1 MKSMNLPNLK
11 EAKVR
16 TKNKVDIV
24 NNAYNIPKEV
34 KNIGKN
40 KTYHI
45 ITYGCQMNV
54 HDSENISAIMED
66 LGYTRN
72 EIMDKSDVIILNTCA
87 IRENAH
93 NKVTGM
99 LGRIK
104 HLKETRPEIITMLCG
119 CMAQEEGIANMLKD
133 KYKWVNIV
141 FGTHNI
147 HMIPTYLLNNLKE
160 QTQELEVFSIEGNV
174 YEGIPVKRDSKYTA
188 WVNIMYGCDKFC
200 TYCIVPYTRGKQ
212 RSRLNTDIINE
223 VKELVKDGYKE
234 VTLLGQN
241 VNAYGKDLDT
251 NYTFA
256 NLLEDVAKTNIDR
269 IRFVTSHPWDFTDE
283 MIEVISKYDNIM
295 PYIHLPIQSGSDEI
309 LKKMGRKY
317 TIKEYTTLFNKLKS
331 KIPNVSIS
339 TDIIVGFPNET
350 EEDFNATLDIVR
362 KLRYDLAYTFIYSKR
377 EGTPASK
384 MEDTITLET
393 KKERLAKLNELVN
406 ECAKEN
412 NMKYLNKEVK
422 VLLTDHSDK
431 LDNLSGYTDTMKLVN
446 VKADDK
452 YLGKIVNVKI
462 TDAKTWSLDG
472 VLVDEH

>member
-24 NNAYNIPKEV
+24 NNAYNIPEEV

-119 CMAQEEGIANMLKD
+119 CMAQEEGIVNMLKD

-241 VNAYGKDLDT
+241 VNAYGKDLDA

-295 PYIHLPIQSGSDEI
+295 PYIHLPIQSGSDDI

-452 YLGKIVNVKI
+452 YLGEIVNVKI

>member
-24 NNAYNIPKEV
+24 NNAYNIPEEV

-66 LGYTRN
+66 LGYTKN
-72 EIMDKSDVIILNTCA
+72 EDMDKSDVIILNTCA

-160 QTQELEVFSIEGNV
+160 QTQELEVFSVEGNV

-241 VNAYGKDLDT
+241 VNAYGKDLDA

-295 PYIHLPIQSGSDEI
+295 PYIHLPIQSGSDDI

-452 YLGKIVNVKI
+452 YLGEIVNVKI

>member
-66 LGYTRN
+66 LGYTKN
-72 EIMDKSDVIILNTCA
+72 EDMDKSDVIILNTCA

-212 RSRLNTDIINE
+212 RSRLNIDIINE

-295 PYIHLPIQSGSDEI
+295 PYIHLPIQSGSDDI

>member
-24 NNAYNIPKEV
+24 NNAYNIPEEV

-160 QTQELEVFSIEGNV
+160 QTQELEVFSVEGNV

-241 VNAYGKDLDT
+241 VNAYGKDLDA

-295 PYIHLPIQSGSDEI
+295 PYIHLPIQSGSDDI

>member
-24 NNAYNIPKEV
+24 NNAYNIPEEV

-66 LGYTRN
+66 LGYTKN
-72 EIMDKSDVIILNTCA
+72 EDMDKSDVIILNTCA

-241 VNAYGKDLDT
+241 VNAYGKDLDA

-295 PYIHLPIQSGSDEI
+295 PYIHLPIQSGSDDI

-384 MEDTITLET
+384 MEDAITLET

-431 LDNLSGYTDTMKLVN
+431 LGNLSGYTDTMKLVN

>member
-24 NNAYNIPKEV
+24 NNAYNIPEEV

-160 QTQELEVFSIEGNV
+160 QTQELEVFSVEGNV

>member
-24 NNAYNIPKEV
+24 NNAYNIPEEV

-66 LGYTRN
+66 LGYTKN
-72 EIMDKSDVIILNTCA
+72 ENMDKSDVIILNTCA

-241 VNAYGKDLDT
+241 VNAYGKDLDA

-350 EEDFNATLDIVR
+350 KEDFNATLDIVR

>member
-24 NNAYNIPKEV
+24 NNAYNIPEEV

-66 LGYTRN
+66 LGYTKN
-72 EIMDKSDVIILNTCA
+72 EDMDKSDVIILNTCA

-295 PYIHLPIQSGSDEI
+295 PYIHLPIQSGSDDI

-384 MEDTITLET
+384 MEDAITLET

-431 LDNLSGYTDTMKLVN
+431 LGNLSGYTDTMKLVN

>member
-1 MKSMNLPNLK
+1 MNLPNLK

-24 NNAYNIPKEV
+24 NNAYNIPEEV

-66 LGYTRN
+66 LGYTKN
-72 EIMDKSDVIILNTCA
+72 EDMDKSDVIILNTCA

-241 VNAYGKDLDT
+241 VNAYGKDLDA

>member
-24 NNAYNIPKEV
+24 NNAYNIPEEV

-66 LGYTRN
+66 LGYTKN
-72 EIMDKSDVIILNTCA
+72 ENMDKSDVIILNTCA

-384 MEDTITLET
+384 MEDAITLET

-422 VLLTDHSDK
+422 VLLTDYSDK
-431 LDNLSGYTDTMKLVN
+431 LGNLSGYTDTMKLVN

>member
-24 NNAYNIPKEV
+24 NNAYNIPEEV

-54 HDSENISAIMED
+54 HDSENITAIMED
-66 LGYTRN
+66 LGYTKN
-72 EIMDKSDVIILNTCA
+72 EDMDTSDVIILNTCA

-212 RSRLNTDIINE
+212 RSRLNIDIINE

-295 PYIHLPIQSGSDEI
+295 PYIHLPIQSGSDDI

-384 MEDTITLET
+384 MEDAITLET

-431 LDNLSGYTDTMKLVN
+431 LGNLSGYTDTMKLVN

>member
-24 NNAYNIPKEV
+24 NNAYNIPEEV

-54 HDSENISAIMED
+54 HDSENITAIMED
-66 LGYTRN
+66 LGYTKN
-72 EIMDKSDVIILNTCA
+72 EDMDTSDVIILNTCA

-160 QTQELEVFSIEGNV
+160 QTQELEVFSVEGNV

-241 VNAYGKDLDT
+241 VNAYGKDLDA

-295 PYIHLPIQSGSDEI
+295 PYIHLPIQSGSDDI

-431 LDNLSGYTDTMKLVN
+431 LGNLSGYTDTMKLVN

>member
-24 NNAYNIPKEV
+24 NNAYNIPEEV

-66 LGYTRN
+66 LGYTKN
-72 EIMDKSDVIILNTCA
+72 EDMDKSDVIILNTCA

-160 QTQELEVFSIEGNV
+160 QTQELEVFSVEGNV

-241 VNAYGKDLDT
+241 VNAYGKDLDA

-384 MEDTITLET
+384 MEDAITLET

>member
-1 MKSMNLPNLK
+1 MNLPNLK

>member
-24 NNAYNIPKEV
+24 NNAYNIPEEV

-66 LGYTRN
+66 LGYTKN
-72 EIMDKSDVIILNTCA
+72 ENMDKSDVIILNTCA

-212 RSRLNTDIINE
+212 RSRLNIDIINE

>member
-66 LGYTRN
+66 LGYTKN
-72 EIMDKSDVIILNTCA
+72 EDMDTSDVIILNTCA

-384 MEDTITLET
+384 MEDAITLET

>member
-24 NNAYNIPKEV
+24 NDAYNIPEEV

-66 LGYTRN
+66 LGYTKN
-72 EIMDKSDVIILNTCA
+72 EDMDTSDVIILNTCA

-119 CMAQEEGIANMLKD
+119 CMAQEEGVANMLKD

-241 VNAYGKDLDT
+241 VNAYGKDLDA

-295 PYIHLPIQSGSDEI
+295 PYIHLPIQSGSDKI

-317 TIKEYTTLFNKLKS
+317 TINEYTTLFNKLKS

-452 YLGKIVNVKI
+452 YLGEIVNVKI